1 MRSDFTT
8 ITPERVEDHILLLY
22 LDRPERANAMNT
34 QMGIELRAFFQDMYV
49 DQDDVRV
56 VVVTGRGAKAFSA
69 GGDLKDRDG
78 MTDQQWQHQ
87 HAIYE
92 QMVRGLRDCPVPVI
106 CAVNGAAYGGGCEFA
121 LGCDFIYAA
130 SHARF
135 ALTEV
140 TLGIMPGA
148 AGTINLPHAV
158 GERRAREIIYTGA
171 PFSADEGHTWG
182 LINKVCEPDA
192 LLEETLVTARR
203 IAGNAPISIRQ
214 AKKSI
219 ALATQ
224 VDRNSAY
231 MFELEAYNRM
241 VPTADRLEGVR
252 AFNEKRKPRFEGR

>member
-8 ITPERVEDHILLLY
+8 ITPERVEEHILVLH

-49 DQDDVRV
+49 DQEGVRV
-56 VVVTGRGAKAFSA
+56 VIVTGRGTKAFSA

-130 SHARF
+130 STARF

-158 GERRAREIIYTGA
+158 GERRAREIIYTGT
-171 PFSADEGHTWG
+171 PFTAAEGQAWG
-182 LINKVCEPDA
+182 LVNKVCEPEA
-192 LLEETLVTARR
+192 LLEETLATARR
-203 IAGNAPISIRQ
+203 IAGNGPISIRQ

-224 VDRNSAY
+224 IDRNSAY

>member
-1 MRSDFTT
+1 MPTDFTT
-8 ITPERVEDHILLLY
+8 ITLERVEDHVLVLY

-34 QMGIELRAFFQDMYV
+34 QMGSELRAFFQDMYV
-49 DQDDVRV
+49 DQQDIRV
-56 VVVTGRGAKAFSA
+56 VIVTGRGAKAFSA

-121 LGCDFIYAA
+121 LSCDFIYA
-130 SHARF
+130 SSTARF

-158 GERRAREIIYTGA
+158 GERRAR
-171 PFSADEGHTWG
+171 DH
-182 LINKVCEPDA
+182 LHRHA
-192 LLEETLVTARR
+192 LYRR
-203 IAGNAPISIRQ
+203 
-214 AKKSI
+214 
-219 ALATQ
+219 
-224 VDRNSAY
+224 
-231 MFELEAYNRM
+231 
-241 VPTADRLEGVR
+241 
-252 AFNEKRKPRFEGR
+252 